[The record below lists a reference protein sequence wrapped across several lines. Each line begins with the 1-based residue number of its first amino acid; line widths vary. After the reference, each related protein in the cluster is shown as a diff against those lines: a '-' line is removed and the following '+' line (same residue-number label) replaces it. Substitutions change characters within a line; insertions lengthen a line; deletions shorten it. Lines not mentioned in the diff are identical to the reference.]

1 MASDT
6 QAEAASSVQFH
17 TRTYASEHR
26 EALERDHWGRSALM
40 RDGEVIEIF
49 DAGIDAYDAGIER
62 FGQGNFAT
70 KGIGAVSVGYRVVR
84 PIG

>member
-6 QAEAASSVQFH
+6 QAGAARSVQFH

-49 DAGIDAYDAGIER
+49 DAGIDAYDAGMER

-70 KGIGAVSVGYRVVR
+70 QGIGAVTVGYRVVC
-84 PIG
+84 PVD

>member
-6 QAEAASSVQFH
+6 QAEAASSVQRH

-49 DAGIDAYDAGIER
+49 GAGIDAYDAGIER

-70 KGIGAVSVGYRVVR
+70 QGIGAVSVGYRVVR

>member
-6 QAEAASSVQFH
+6 QAEAARSVQFH
-17 TRTYASEHR
+17 TGAYASEHR

-40 RDGEVIEIF
+40 HRGEVIEIF
-49 DAGIDAYDAGIER
+49 DAGIDAYDVGMER

-70 KGIGAVSVGYRVVR
+70 QGIGTVSVGYRVVR
-84 PIG
+84 PID

>member
-6 QAEAASSVQFH
+6 QAEAERSVQFH
-17 TRTYASEHR
+17 TRTYASEYR

-40 RDGEVIEIF
+40 CDGEVIEIF
-49 DAGIDAYDAGIER
+49 DAGIDAYDGGMEL

-70 KGIGAVSVGYRVVR
+70 QGIGTVSVGYRVVQ
-84 PIG
+84 PID

>member
-1 MASDT
+1 MAPDT
-6 QAEAASSVQFH
+6 RAEAERSVQFH

-40 RDGEVIEIF
+40 RDGEVVAIY
-49 DAGIDAYDAGIER
+49 DAGIDAYDAGMER

-70 KGIGAVSVGYRVVR
+70 QGIGTVSVGYRV
-84 PIG
+84 IQTID